1 MTGLLFHAKTRP
13 CLIARVI
20 ATEIRACFFLFEA
33 VMSSALLHG
42 YFRSSTAFRV
52 RLALNLKR
60 IAYDQHFRHLRKG
73 EQRAP
78 DYLALNPQGL
88 VPTLEI
94 DDHILTQSLAIIE
107 YIDET
112 HPTPPLLPADALGRA
127 RVRSLAYMVAC
138 EIHPIN
144 NLRVLQDLSRRFGAT
159 DSAVAD
165 WFRHWTA
172 ETFAPLEYRLAHEAD
187 TGRFC
192 HGDKPGLAD
201 IVLVPQI
208 INNLRFQV
216 DMTAYPTINRI
227 GQACLELEAFKA
239 ALPQNQPDAE

>member
-1 MTGLLFHAKTRP
+1 
-13 CLIARVI
+13 
-20 ATEIRACFFLFEA
+20 
-33 VMSSALLHG
+33 MSAALLHG

-52 RLALNLKR
+52 RIALNLKG
-60 IAYDQHFRHLRKG
+60 IAYEQKFRHLRKG

-94 DDHILTQSLAIIE
+94 DQQIFTQSLAILE
-107 YIDET
+107 YLDET
-112 HPTPPLLPADALGRA
+112 HPSPALLPQDALGRA

-144 NLRVLQDLSRRFGAT
+144 NLRILQDLSRRFSVNDT
-159 DSAVAD
+159 AVAE
-165 WFRHWTA
+165 WFRHWVN
-172 ETFAPLEYRLAHEAD
+172 ETFKPLEQRLAHEPQ

-192 HGDKPGLAD
+192 HGDAPSLAD
-201 IVLVPQI
+201 LVLVPQL

-216 DMTAYPTINRI
+216 DMSAYPTISRI
-227 GQACLELEAFKA
+227 GQNCLALDAFKA
-239 ALPQNQPDAE
+239 ALPENQPDAE

>member
-1 MTGLLFHAKTRP
+1 
-13 CLIARVI
+13 
-20 ATEIRACFFLFEA
+20 
-33 VMSSALLHG
+33 MSEALLHG

-52 RLALNLKR
+52 RIALNIKG
-60 IAYDQHFRHLRKG
+60 IAYEQRFRHLRKG

-78 DYLALNPQGL
+78 DYLSLNPQGL

-94 DDHILTQSLAIIE
+94 DQQILTQSLAIIE

-112 HPTPPLLPADALGRA
+112 HPSPALLPADPLGRA

-144 NLRVLQDLSRRFGAT
+144 NLRILQDLSRRFGAS
-159 DSAVAD
+159 DSAVAA
-165 WFRHWTA
+165 WFRHWVG
-172 ETFAPLEYRLAHEAD
+172 ETFAALEQRLAHEPH

-192 HGDKPGLAD
+192 HGDQPGLAD
-201 IVLVPQI
+201 LVLVPQI

-216 DMTAYPTINRI
+216 DMSAYPTINRI
-227 GQACLELEAFKA
+227 GEACLNLDAFKA
-239 ALPQNQPDAE
+239 ALPENQPDAE